1 MADGEGVATV
11 SGGVTMEG
19 GEVPKRDPRLAVE
32 ASGLHKA
39 YGANPVLAG
48 VDLRLERGSVLALLG
63 RNGAGKTTTV
73 RILSTLIRADSGRV
87 SVAGFDVVAD
97 RAQVRRRISLTG
109 QFAALD
115 DLQTGEENLRVVGR
129 LRGLGPAAARA
140 RARELLAGFDLV
152 EAGARRVST
161 YSGGMRRRLDLAMSL
176 VGDPEVLF
184 LDEPTTGLDLQGR
197 QAVWESVS
205 ALVARGV
212 SVLLTT
218 QYLEEADR
226 LADRIAVL
234 EGGRVIAEGTTAE
247 LKRSVAEQRLVLT
260 LAGADALAR
269 VTGALGRA
277 TDPLG
282 DHGVD
287 VAGLRVSV
295 PTDGSAA
302 HVRGLLDELDPVGDD
317 IARFA
322 VHTATLD
329 DVFLALTDRDKET
342 ADV

>member
-1 MADGEGVATV
+1 MMNDDGVAV
-11 SGGVTMEG
+11 AAG
-19 GEVPKRDPRLAVE
+19 
-32 ASGLHKA
+32 GLHKA
-39 YGANPVLAG
+39 YGQHQVLAG
-48 VDLRLERGSVLALLG
+48 VDLTLQRGSVLALLG

-73 RILSTLIRADSGRV
+73 KILSTLLRADSGRV
-87 SVAGFDVVAD
+87 RVAGYDAVAD
-97 RAQVRRRISLTG
+97 RAQVRRRISVTG
-109 QFAALD
+109 QYAALD
-115 DLQTGEENLRVVGR
+115 ELQTGEENLRVVGR

-140 RARELLAGFDLV
+140 RASELLDGFDLAD
-152 EAGARRVST
+152 AGARRVST

-197 QAVWESVS
+197 QAVWDGVG
-205 ALVARGV
+205 ALVAQGV

-234 EGGRVIAEGTTAE
+234 DGGRVIADGTVAE
-247 LKRSVAEQRLVLT
+247 LKRSVADQRLELM
-260 LAGADALAR
+260 LAGPDALAR
-269 VTGALGRA
+269 VTRALGDR
-277 TDPLG
+277 L
-282 DHGVD
+282 
-287 VAGLRVSV
+287 AGIDGARLRVSV

-302 HVRGLLDELDPVGDD
+302 HVRAVLDELDPLGDD

-329 DVFLALTDRDKET
+329 DVFLALTERDQET